1 MYDIGDIEF
10 PISVGD
16 TFKTATVAPEQ
27 RVKLRR
33 KGIKRTCF
41 GKRHTSTDRMLLRC
55 RDEREAEQNAD
66 ENGRGDVHVE
76 AKVRYSLRKM
86 LNVRVER
93 LPKAV
98 RSRG

>member
-1 MYDIGDIEF
+1 
-10 PISVGD
+10 
-16 TFKTATVAPEQ
+16 
-27 RVKLRR
+27 
-33 KGIKRTCF
+33 
-41 GKRHTSTDRMLLRC
+41 MLLRC

-76 AKVRYSLRKM
+76 AKVRCSLRKM

-98 RSRG
+98 RPRG